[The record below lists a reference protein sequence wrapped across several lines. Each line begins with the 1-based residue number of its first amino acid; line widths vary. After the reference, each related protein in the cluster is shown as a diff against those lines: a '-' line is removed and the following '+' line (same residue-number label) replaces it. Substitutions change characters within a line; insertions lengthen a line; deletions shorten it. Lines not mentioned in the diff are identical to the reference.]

1 MRKSLLVIVSCDPLC
16 AAGRVPMTFLEAA
29 YQILKSSRRPLTTQE
44 ITKRALEQG
53 LIDTSGKTPGATMSA
68 ALYRALRTGNNL
80 VKLDDPGLR
89 RARRGSVR
97 WTMRSNA

>member
-1 MRKSLLVIVSCDPLC
+1 
-16 AAGRVPMTFLEAA
+16 MTFLEAA

-53 LIDTSGKTPGATMSA
+53 LIDTRGKTPAATMSA
-68 ALYRALRTGNNL
+68 VLYQALRTGSNL
-80 VKLDDPGLR
+80 VKLDDPGPG

-97 WTMRSNA
+97 WTTRSNA